1 MKRKGTGL
9 MVSGL
14 ILVLAAAG
22 LTGYNL
28 LQSHQAQ
35 QSSYQVVQVLEQ
47 KLPLTEPSAEEK
59 TDEIIPETQPDY
71 VRFPNMEMPV
81 VSVDGQ
87 DYIGTVQ
94 IPSQELE
101 LPVAAQWS
109 YEALRSTPCRY
120 HGSAYSYDL
129 ILMALIYDSHFGK
142 LRNLRI
148 DDWVTFVDTDGNTFV
163 YRVVEREELPGT
175 AVEDMAAGQWALTL
189 FTCTYGGKSRIT
201 IRCQRIREAAY

>member
-9 MVSGL
+9 MAAGL
-14 ILVLAAAG
+14 ILVLAAVG
-22 LTGYNL
+22 LPGFNL
-28 LQSHQAQ
+28 LQSPQAQ

-94 IPSQELE
+94 IPSQQLE

-120 HGSAYSYDL
+120 QGSAYSDDL
-129 ILMALIYDSHFGK
+129 ILMAHNYDSHFGK

-175 AVEDMAAGQWALTL
+175 AVEDMAAGQWDLTL

>member
-22 LTGYNL
+22 LTEYNL

-94 IPSQELE
+94 IPSQQLE

-120 HGSAYSYDL
+120 QGSAYSDDL
-129 ILMALIYDSHFGK
+129 ILMAHNYDSHFGK

-175 AVEDMAAGQWALTL
+175 AVEDMAAGQWDLTL

>member
-9 MVSGL
+9 MAAGL
-14 ILVLAAAG
+14 ILVLAAVG
-22 LTGYNL
+22 LTGFNL

-59 TDEIIPETQPDY
+59 TAEIIPETQPDY

-120 HGSAYSYDL
+120 QGSAYSDDL
-129 ILMALIYDSHFGK
+129 ILMAHNYDSHFGK

-175 AVEDMAAGQWALTL
+175 AVEDMAAGQWDLTL

>member
-9 MVSGL
+9 MAAGL
-14 ILVLAAAG
+14 ILVLAAVG
-22 LTGYNL
+22 LTGFNL

-120 HGSAYSYDL
+120 QGSAYSDDL
-129 ILMALIYDSHFGK
+129 ILMAHNYDSHFGK

-163 YRVVEREELPGT
+163 YRVVEQEELPGT
-175 AVEDMAAGQWALTL
+175 AVEDMAAGQWDLTL

>member
-9 MVSGL
+9 MAAGL
-14 ILVLAAAG
+14 ILVLAAVG
-22 LTGYNL
+22 LTGFNL

-120 HGSAYSYDL
+120 QGSAYSDDL
-129 ILMALIYDSHFGK
+129 ILMAHNYDSHFGK

-148 DDWVTFVDTDGNTFV
+148 DDWVTFVHTDGNTFV

-175 AVEDMAAGQWALTL
+175 AVEDMAAGQWDLTL

>member
-9 MVSGL
+9 MAAGL
-14 ILVLAAAG
+14 ILVLAAVG
-22 LTGYNL
+22 LTGFNL

-120 HGSAYSYDL
+120 QGSAYSDDL
-129 ILMALIYDSHFGK
+129 ILMAHNYDSHFGK

-175 AVEDMAAGQWALTL
+175 AVEDMAAGQWDLTL

>member
-94 IPSQELE
+94 IPSQQLE
-101 LPVAAQWS
+101 LPVAA
-109 YEALRSTPCRY
+109 
-120 HGSAYSYDL
+120 
-129 ILMALIYDSHFGK
+129 
-142 LRNLRI
+142 
-148 DDWVTFVDTDGNTFV
+148 
-163 YRVVEREELPGT
+163 
-175 AVEDMAAGQWALTL
+175 
-189 FTCTYGGKSRIT
+189 
-201 IRCQRIREAAY
+201 

>member
-94 IPSQELE
+94 IPSQQLE

-120 HGSAYSYDL
+120 QGSAYSDDL
-129 ILMALIYDSHFGK
+129 ILMAHNYDSHFGK

-175 AVEDMAAGQWALTL
+175 AVEDMAAGQWDLTL

>member
-9 MVSGL
+9 MAAGL
-14 ILVLAAAG
+14 ILVLAAVG
-22 LTGYNL
+22 LTGFNL

-120 HGSAYSYDL
+120 QGSAYSDDL
-129 ILMALIYDSHFGK
+129 ILMAHNYDSHFGK

-175 AVEDMAAGQWALTL
+175 AVEDMAAGQWDLTL
-189 FTCTYGGKSRIT
+189 FTCTYGGKSRVT
-201 IRCQRIREAAY
+201 VYCDRVTTD

>member
-94 IPSQELE
+94 IPSQQLE

-109 YEALRSTPCRY
+109 YEALRSAPCRY
-120 HGSAYSYDL
+120 QGSAYSDDL
-129 ILMALIYDSHFGK
+129 ILMAHNYDSHFGK

-175 AVEDMAAGQWALTL
+175 AVEDMAAGQWDLTL

>member
-120 HGSAYSYDL
+120 QGSAYSDDL
-129 ILMALIYDSHFGK
+129 ILMAHNYDSHFGK

-175 AVEDMAAGQWALTL
+175 AVEDMAAGQWDLTL